1 MMLKFFNEYLDQIE
15 DNRQLQLDGE
25 LCMMLGKT
33 PSQISKLEEDGLLS
47 YDEKM
52 FLFAF
57 IQWRTEFQL
66 ENHVSLF

>member
-1 MMLKFFNEYLDQIE
+1 
-15 DNRQLQLDGE
+15 
-25 LCMMLGKT
+25 MMLGKT

>member
-1 MMLKFFNEYLDQIE
+1 MMLKFFNEYLNQIE

>member
-1 MMLKFFNEYLDQIE
+1 MLKFFNEYLDQIE